1 MSHSHHPGRR
11 TAGLLLLTT
20 AILGVG
26 PAAGAAVAEP
36 DLSGGCTDA
45 SGVTV
50 VVDLTEVGGGLEV
63 GCAPS
68 AATGTEA
75 LAAAG
80 FTETRDA
87 SGLICAI
94 ESAPDPCPTEF
105 TGDWW
110 TYWYA
115 TPDGEWQTYLEGP
128 DTAAPEPGAYEGWRY
143 GDGTAAPGA
152 TPAEI
157 AAAAVSAEEP
167 AEDAP
172 EGTDTAGVDA
182 AQESDQDDTE
192 AAAVTAPDD
201 ASDGTPAWL
210 MVAVGLAG
218 LAALAAVVVGAPRL
232 EGAVNGPLGQD

>member
-1 MSHSHHPGRR
+1 MSPSHHPGHR
-11 TAGLLLLTT
+11 AAALLLLTT
-20 AILGVG
+20 ATLGVG
-26 PAAGAAVAEP
+26 PAAGAALADP
-36 DLSGGCTDA
+36 DLSGGCTDGA
-45 SGVTV
+45 GVTV

-94 ESAPDPCPTEF
+94 EAAPDPCPTEF

-115 TPDGEWQTYLEGP
+115 APDGEWQSYMEGP
-128 DTAAPEPGAYEGWRY
+128 DTAVPQPGAYEGWRY
-143 GDGTAAPGA
+143 GDGTAAPGT
-152 TPAEI
+152 TPADV
-157 AAAAVSAEEP
+157 AAAAVAAEEP
-167 AEDAP
+167 ADDASEP
-172 EGTDTAGVDA
+172 TPDAEGDGA
-182 AQESDQDDTE
+182 QDDSA
-192 AAAVTAPDD
+192 AAAVTAADD
-201 ASDGTPAWL
+201 ESDGTPAWL

-218 LAALAAVVVGAPRL
+218 LAALAAVVVGLLRRR
-232 EGAVNGPLGQD
+232 GDVNGPVGQD

>member
-1 MSHSHHPGRR
+1 MSLSHHPGRR
-11 TAGLLLLTT
+11 AAALLLLTT
-20 AILGVG
+20 ATLGVG

-36 DLSGGCTDA
+36 DLSGGCADGT
-45 SGVTV
+45 GVTV

-94 ESAPDPCPTEF
+94 EAAPDPCPTEF

-115 TPDGEWQTYLEGP
+115 APDGEWQTYMEGP
-128 DTAAPEPGAYEGWRY
+128 DTAVPEPGAYEGWRY

-152 TPAEI
+152 TPADV
-157 AAAAVSAEEP
+157 AAAAVAAEEP
-167 AEDAP
+167 GEEPLEEPADDDSE
-172 EGTDTAGVDA
+172 
-182 AQESDQDDTE
+182 QDDSE
-192 AAAVTAPDD
+192 AAAVTAADEE
-201 ASDGTPAWL
+201 SDGTPAWV
-210 MVAVGLAG
+210 MIAVGLAG
-218 LAALAAVVVGAPRL
+218 LAALAAVVVGVLRRNHDA
-232 EGAVNGPLGQD
+232 NGPVGQD